1 VLRGNNQRLKY
12 TMSYQSI
19 EKKRQ
24 ISIEIGKIQNIR
36 HLRTEVLEFRLM
48 GFKLVKLGL
57 RLWEAQE

>member
-1 VLRGNNQRLKY
+1 MLRGNNQRLKY